1 MKRAYGFDKN
11 LAHNS
16 PSPQQ
21 PRKRTRHEQ
30 RPPKLVIFEHE
41 DCSDHNTG
49 EHQEAADRL
58 SACRE
63 LLVRLR
69 GATFTSD
76 FAPVA
81 PAAAARVHSAAYL
94 SALETVDAEMQKSRP
109 SSPVRPLSPFLVGAG
124 ALLDTTF
131 PGAKPDGMTH
141 VSAGSLRAARRAAGA
156 VVAAIDGVFAH
167 AGKDTSHAAFCLVR
181 PPGHHAMVDGWDKV
195 AGGNGF
201 CFLNNVGIG
210 AAHAIAAHGKR
221 VAIVDFD
228 VHHGNG
234 TEEVALKKLAPLG
247 PVLFCSTHVYET
259 FDGARRNFG
268 AIRRNSAQH
277 SAQCSRAPSD
287 APSDALPLLSL
298 LRRRARPR
306 LLPGV
311 GRDQGGQRRRQR
323 RARRADHAA
332 VDARAPRRAQP
343 RPRGL
348 SSRGADGAV
357 PADYRLQTG
366 PPPLLGGL

>member
-167 AGKDTSHAAFCLVR
+167 AGKATSHAAFCLVR

-259 FDGARRNFG
+259 FDGKRRATPAQFG
-268 AIRRNSAQH
+268 AILRNSLAV
-277 SAQCSRAPSD
+277 ARDPRPTPRAPS
-287 APSDALPLLSL
+287 PLSL
-298 LRRRARPR
+298 ARRRARPR

-348 SSRGADGAV
+348 PSRGADGAV
-357 PADYRLQTG
+357 PADHRVQTR

>member
-124 ALLDTTF
+124 ALLDATF

-167 AGKDTSHAAFCLVR
+167 AGKETSHAAFCLVR

-268 AIRRNSAQH
+268 AIRRNPLAV
-277 SAQCSRAPSD
+277 ARDPRPTPRAPS
-287 APSDALPLLSL
+287 PLSL
-298 LRRRARPR
+298 APRRARPR

-332 VDARAPRRAQP
+332 VDARSNLPSSFDQAP
-343 RPRGL
+343 
-348 SSRGADGAV
+348 
-357 PADYRLQTG
+357 
-366 PPPLLGGL
+366 

>member
-124 ALLDTTF
+124 ALLDATF

-156 VVAAIDGVFAH
+156 VVAAIDGVFAN
-167 AGKDTSHAAFCLVR
+167 AGKETSHAAFCLVR

-268 AIRRNSAQH
+268 AIRRNPLAV
-277 SAQCSRAPSD
+277 ARDPRPTPRAPS
-287 APSDALPLLSL
+287 PLSL
-298 LRRRARPR
+298 APRRARPR

-323 RARRADHAA
+323 RAR
-332 VDARAPRRAQP
+332 
-343 RPRGL
+343 
-348 SSRGADGAV
+348 
-357 PADYRLQTG
+357 
-366 PPPLLGGL
+366 